1 MNKKGFFV
9 LAKEIPKMIYYAFF
23 IVILAFLIVGIF
35 SIFVV
40 REVNTSDLENHLIV
54 HKLLVSDNCLAYG
67 SGGRVFPG
75 IIDLDKFNEER
86 LNNCLDASLGKG
98 PGVKLDFYYPNG
110 ELFDSIELNGHLVAQ
125 YPLCGLKNSKVDCY
139 FTRKYVLYLEEDGF
153 EKGILDLVVISKD
166 E

>member
-1 MNKKGFFV
+1 LDKKGFFV
-9 LAKEIPKMIYYAFF
+9 LTKEIPKMIYYAFF
-23 IVILAFLIVGIF
+23 IVILAFIIIGIF

-54 HKLLVSDNCLAYG
+54 HKLLVSDNCLAYSDG
-67 SGGRVFPG
+67 TRVFPG

-86 LNNCLDASLGKG
+86 LNNCLDASFGKG
-98 PGVKLDFYYPNG
+98 PGVKLDFYYTAGNLV
-110 ELFDSIELNGHLVAQ
+110 ESIELNDFLISQ

-139 FTRKYVLYLEEDGF
+139 FTRKYVLYLGENGF